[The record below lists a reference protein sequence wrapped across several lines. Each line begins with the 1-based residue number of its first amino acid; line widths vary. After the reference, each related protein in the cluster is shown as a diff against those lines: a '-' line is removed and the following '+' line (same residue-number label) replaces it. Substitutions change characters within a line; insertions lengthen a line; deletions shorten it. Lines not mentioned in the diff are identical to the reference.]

1 MKSAAY
7 TDQPDAP
14 DVPATPDA
22 GSVGK
27 IPGNYALHRAIA
39 KFVYANGA
47 SLIGEMLDGMRNEAS
62 PSAIEKAVNSMLKRG
77 WLMVAGDEFDLSQQ
91 IHDRLDAE
99 RRSAAQ
105 KGEIVPP
112 PAPPVFRPLSAKY
125 IPSAHGTRAE
135 ASVREAHFVSFASK
149 VPAR

>member
-1 MKSAAY
+1 MKPAAHS
-7 TDQPDAP
+7 DQRDAP
-14 DVPATPDA
+14 HDD
-22 GSVGK
+22 GVGR

-39 KFVYANGA
+39 KFVFASGA
-47 SLIGEMLDGMRNEAS
+47 SLLGEIEDGLRHEAS
-62 PSAIEKAVNSMLKRG
+62 ASAIGKAIESMQKRG
-77 WLMVAGDEFDLSQQ
+77 WLVAAGDEFDLAQQ

-99 RRSAAQ
+99 KRSAAQ

-135 ASVREAHFVSFASK
+135 PFAREAHFVSFASK